1 MRKNTMMKTT
11 LRRLLR
17 AISLYTW
24 RILGHRKHFASG
36 AAAEMNVVALH
47 DRRSDLKP

>member
-1 MRKNTMMKTT
+1 MDKFLPT
-11 LRRLLR
+11 R
-17 AISLYTW
+17 AQIASLSEGDYF
-24 RILGHRKHFASG
+24 RDLLGHRKHFASG